1 MASHYVSLTRG
12 TEGSKYSDFTTGT
25 SSAATDLFE
34 FRVLDGVTPT
44 RVEMIKAL
52 EAFERLSR
60 IRGAAGRYQG
70 LISRRPEFNRG
81 LVGIRPALFL

>member
-34 FRVLDGVTPT
+34 FRILDGVTPKK
-44 RVEMIKAL
+44 VEVLKAL
-52 EAFERLSR
+52 EAFERFFQNQQQVT
-60 IRGAAGRYQG
+60 AASFDVAG
-70 LISRRPEFNRG
+70 
-81 LVGIRPALFL
+81 

>member
-12 TEGSKYSDFTTGT
+12 KEGSAYSDFTTGT

-44 RVEMIKAL
+44 KVEVMKAL
-52 EAFERLSR
+52 EAFERFFQN
-60 IRGAAGRYQG
+60 AQQAGSG
-70 LISRRPEFNRG
+70 FDIAG
-81 LVGIRPALFL
+81 